1 MGEENGRNRM
11 LIRRNAMDLYSE
23 FRKMV
28 KPMVIEDEIGEKPEN
43 LESRRVADEN
53 DEVEEEQSELAF
65 AR

>member
-43 LESRRVADEN
+43 LETRRISDEN
-53 DEVEEEQSELAF
+53 EEVEEEQSELVF